1 MALKFSKLKRLK
13 MRKLAPG
20 RALSEHGIT
29 FERLSNGDG
38 RFSVNI
44 MVDGVR
50 VHRALGM
57 ESSGVTRKQAEDFIE
72 RARTD
77 ARQGRLNLPK
87 GRKLTLTFSEAA
99 QRYTDRLAE
108 TGGKDLGMKRYRLRA
123 HLCPFFTDKP
133 VSRVTTFDVDRYK
146 KKRLEAGAAPGSVNR
161 ELATLSHLFT
171 KAVEWKWLN
180 HRPASIKRLS
190 EDRGRITYLTI
201 EQIER
206 LLAAA
211 RADQSFEVYPFIVI
225 GLKTGMRRMEIL
237 SIRRENIDLGRR
249 VIFLTKAKAGAREQP
264 ITAHLAHYL
273 ASLMAMAQ
281 PGQEWLFPAR
291 SGNGHFIGIE
301 KPFRRVVAA
310 AGLRPEEGAFRHTL
324 RHTVITH
331 LRASGRRYSDRAT
344 DLGNKTVQMVL
355 RYSHANGDH
364 IQAAMDR
371 LDARYRGS
379 RDTITQELHRE
390 TAERMEK
397 QTQLTD
403 SNGGPCRSRTCDQ
416 RIKSPLLYRLS

>member
-1 MALKFSKLKRLK
+1 MGLKFSKLTRLE

-20 RALSEHGIT
+20 RALGEHGIT
-29 FERLSNGDG
+29 FKRLSNGDG

-50 VHRALGM
+50 VHRVLGM

-108 TGGKDLGMKRYRLRA
+108 TGGKDLDMKRYRLRA

-133 VSRVTTFDVDRYK
+133 LSRVTTFDVERYK
-146 KKRLEAGAAPGSVNR
+146 KKRIEASATPGSVNR

-171 KAVEWKWLN
+171 KAVEWKWLD

-225 GLKTGMRRMEIL
+225 GLETGMRRMEIL

-249 VIFLTKAKAGAREQP
+249 VIFVTKAKAGAREQP

-273 ASLMAMAQ
+273 AGGSR
-281 PGQEWLFPAR
+281 EPAR
-291 SGNGHFIGIE
+291 RGNARRR
-301 KPFRRVVAA
+301 PRRVVGAPTGRAPSAA
-310 AGLRPEEGAFRHTL
+310 PQASANARVFSHRG
-324 RHTVITH
+324 V
-331 LRASGRRYSDRAT
+331 RAQVRRRGTTAAPHDGGGRCPWRR
-344 DLGNKTVQMVL
+344 
-355 RYSHANGDH
+355 
-364 IQAAMDR
+364 
-371 LDARYRGS
+371 
-379 RDTITQELHRE
+379 
-390 TAERMEK
+390 
-397 QTQLTD
+397 
-403 SNGGPCRSRTCDQ
+403 
-416 RIKSPLLYRLS
+416 

>member
-1 MALKFSKLKRLK
+1 MALKFSKLTRLE
-13 MRKLAPG
+13 MRKLAPA
-20 RALSEHGIT
+20 RALREHGIT

-50 VHRALGM
+50 VHRVLGM
-57 ESSGVTRKQAEDFIE
+57 ESSGVTRKQAENFIE

-77 ARQGRLNLPK
+77 AWQGRLNLPK

-99 QRYTDRLAE
+99 QRYTDGLAE

-133 VSRVTTFDVDRYK
+133 LSRVTTFDVERYK
-146 KKRLEAGAAPGSVNR
+146 KKRIEASAVPGSVNR
-161 ELATLSHLFT
+161 ELATLPHLFT
-171 KAVEWKWLN
+171 KAVEWKWLD

-225 GLKTGMRRMEIL
+225 GLETGMRRMEIL

-249 VIFLTKAKAGAREQP
+249 VIFVPKAKAGAREQP

-281 PGQEWLFPAR
+281 PGQEWLFPAH
-291 SGNGHFIGIE
+291 SSNGHFIGIE

-310 AGLRPEEGAFRHTL
+310 AGLDPKKVVRHTL
-324 RHTVITH
+324 RHTAITH
-331 LRASGRRYSDRAT
+331 LVQAGVDIPTVQRISGH
-344 DLGNKTVQMVL
+344 KTVQMVL
-355 RYSHANGDH
+355 RYSHANGRH
-364 IQAAMDR
+364 IQTAMDR
-371 LDARYRGS
+371 WMLATAVRVTR
-379 RDTITQELHRE
+379 LHRNY
-390 TAERMEK
+390 TRSPPK
-397 QTQLTD
+397 RR
-403 SNGGPCRSRTCDQ
+403 RSRRKFLISMVGRVGIEPTTNGLKVRC
-416 RIKSPLLYRLS
+416 STG